1 MRNPLITRKRSPH
14 LPQLEKA
21 HAQQRRPSTFKNKIE
36 LKKKLTLQEERQNH
50 LSILTVENLFP
61 KITDSSTSFSSF
73 LFLKM
78 SILKLLGG
86 RGQGKSRHQKRKSTT
101 LASTGTGG
109 CPHRAAT
116 WLRGTGPA
124 GWRWPWTGGGN
135 LTQGISAQVGRGRH
149 LTAEMVLAEKGDQLQ
164 TEAWFNE

>member
-1 MRNPLITRKRSPH
+1 MRNLLITRKSSPH

-21 HAQQRRPSTFKNKIE
+21 HAQQRRPSTSKNKIE
-36 LKKKLTLQEERQNH
+36 FFFK
-50 LSILTVENLFP
+50 INLARGKTESSLYSHCRKFP
-61 KITDSSTSFSSF
+61 KITDSSTSFPSF

-78 SILKLLGG
+78 SILKLLGR
-86 RGQGKSRHQKRKSTT
+86 RGQGKSRHQRRKSTT

-124 GWRWPWTGGGN
+124 GWKWPWTGGGN

-164 TEAWFNE
+164 VEAWFNE